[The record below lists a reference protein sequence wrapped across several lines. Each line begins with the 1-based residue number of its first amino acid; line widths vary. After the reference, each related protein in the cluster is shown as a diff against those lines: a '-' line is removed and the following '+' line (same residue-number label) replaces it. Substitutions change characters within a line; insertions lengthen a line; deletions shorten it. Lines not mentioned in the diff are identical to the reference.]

1 MTRAERSLVFG
12 GVLAVLVPAAVLHE
26 SAGADRAAAGLT
38 AAPFAWPRLLV
49 AHLATAVPLGLVL
62 ARRVR
67 PVGRAFWV
75 AVGVGAAVAGGV
87 VAPAVGDLIDG
98 SGAGAVP
105 LLLLRALAAVGLVLP
120 WCLAGAAGERSTG
133 RPGRWGVAV
142 AVLVAVVPAG
152 VYAETVVRA
161 KTAAAAEAMATGR
174 VVKADRLL
182 VGVCELGGDR
192 PVGKLS
198 PADARRALRKE
209 IDGLSRIAEYPL
221 RPTAPPAAR
230 FERALVSIQLDRL
243 AEAADLLR
251 PLTADL
257 QPLLLL
263 ASVYRDQ
270 EDWPASDAAFT
281 EALGR
286 LTPAD
291 RDGYRMA
298 LDGLAYNARM
308 DRRPAAAEAALLR
321 GLRELPNDAA
331 HFHYELGRHYSDGG
345 RPGPALDHLRAAAAL
360 DPKGYGAKAE
370 ELIRHLRT
378 GTYGCLSAGR

>member
-1 MTRAERSLVFG
+1 MTRSERALVFG

-49 AHLATAVPLGLVL
+49 AHLATAVPLGVVL
-62 ARRVR
+62 ARRAR

-75 AVGVGAAVAGGV
+75 AIGVGAAVAGGV

-105 LLLLRALAAVGLVLP
+105 LLLLRTAAAVALVLP
-120 WCLAGAAGERSTG
+120 WCLAGAAGEPGLG
-133 RPGRWGVAV
+133 RPGRWAVAV
-142 AVLVAVVPAG
+142 ALLVAVVPAG
-152 VYAETVVRA
+152 VYAEAVVRA
-161 KTAAAAEAMATGR
+161 KTAAAAEAVDTGR
-174 VVKADRLL
+174 LVRADRLL
-182 VGVCELGGDR
+182 IGVCELGGDR

-209 IDGLSRIAEYPL
+209 IDALNRIAGYPL

-230 FERALVSIQLDRL
+230 FERALVFIQLDRL

-251 PLTADL
+251 PLTADT
-257 QPLLLL
+257 QALLLL
-263 ASVYRDQ
+263 ASVHRDQ
-270 EDWPASDAAFT
+270 EDWAASDAAFT

-291 RDGYRMA
+291 RASYRLV

-308 DRRPAAAEAALLR
+308 DRRPADAEAVLAR
-321 GLRELPNDAA
+321 GLRELPADAA
-331 HFHYELGRHYSDGG
+331 HFHFELGRHYSDGG
-345 RPGPALDHLRAAAAL
+345 RPGPALDHLRAAADL
-360 DPKGYGAKAE
+360 DPKGYGPKAD

-378 GTYGCLSAGR
+378 STYGCLSAGR